1 MFFLYNWNRYVEL
14 LGQDDPLLVRSSLRH
29 YNTVNSALV
38 PHNFTSVWQNGNI
51 YFPITISPSLIQLR
65 EVELVRLCLKHFR
78 QQGYDAA
85 FKALQEQTNVSLE
98 DPKMSELHTALV
110 VQGDFQKAENFIEKS
125 VNGIMRWKTAARNAM
140 ITITFKLIL
149 IHTDGLM
156 DAYLAN
162 QDYKATWSLQETVNS
177 EKRPGMRGGHQ
188 LIIDSANS
196 VMYLYGGWDG
206 FEDLSDLWSYSI
218 KRNSWTLIHQRSE
231 EKEGPSPRSC
241 HKMVYDSQNAQIF
254 TLGRYMD
261 SSTRTKEPIKVGIY
275 KTELAIYNNL
285 HFSSQSDFYLYDTK
299 SKSWLLICD
308 DTSQVGGPNLCFD
321 HQMCI
326 DIAKRNI
333 YVFGGRI
340 LTQRV
345 LDDLSNEPMYSG
357 LFSYH
362 IGTNTWTQI
371 LVDCAHPTASN
382 PEVMS
387 IKSRVTHSMLFH
399 HVCSPHSTVTSLP
412 SIG

>member
-1 MFFLYNWNRYVEL
+1 
-14 LGQDDPLLVRSSLRH
+14 
-29 YNTVNSALV
+29 
-38 PHNFTSVWQNGNI
+38 
-51 YFPITISPSLIQLR
+51 
-65 EVELVRLCLKHFR
+65 
-78 QQGYDAA
+78 
-85 FKALQEQTNVSLE
+85 
-98 DPKMSELHTALV
+98 
-110 VQGDFQKAENFIEKS
+110 
-125 VNGIMRWKTAARNAM
+125 
-140 ITITFKLIL
+140 
-149 IHTDGLM
+149 M
-156 DAYLAN
+156 DTYLAN

-218 KRNSWTLIHQRSE
+218 KRNSWTLIHERSE

-241 HKMVYDSQNAQIF
+241 HKMVYDPHNAQIF

-261 SSTRTKEPIKVGIY
+261 SSTRTKEHIKV
-275 KTELAIYNNL
+275 AIPNIHSL
-285 HFSSQSDFYLYDTK
+285 SLRSKIDCFCLVLQSDFYLYDTK

-308 DTSQVGGPNLCFD
+308 DTSQVGGPNLIFD

-326 DIAKRNI
+326 DISKRNI
-333 YVFGGRI
+333 YVFGGRV

-345 LDDLSNEPMYSG
+345 IDDLSNEPMYSG

-399 HVCSPHSTVTSLP
+399 HVCISHTHSRLP
-412 SIG
+412 SIQFHPVLTFSAIGNCTFSVGNATKSTRLTSFRTMWTRRMWPSSTRIIWIRIRPMCHRADSHSERPLIVNGMRFTFCR